1 MSLKFHPSPFHAT
14 HSPEVANKIAMKMD
28 LSIMMTRLI
37 KQNSWTQGQ
46 AANFLGITQSRV
58 SDLMN
63 AKIDKFTIDT
73 MMDMLEKFGFKI
85 EFTMPSANHA
95 AISIDRA
102 ANA

>member
-14 HSPEVANKIAMKMD
+14 YPTEIANKIVMKMD
-28 LSIMMTRLI
+28 LSIMISKLI
-37 KQNSWTQGQ
+37 RQHAWTQTE
-46 AANFLGITQSRV
+46 AANRLGITQSRV

-85 EFTMPSANHA
+85 QFSMPNDNHA
-95 AISIDRA
+95 AISIDRSA
-102 ANA
+102 